1 MDRASHQEEATMG
14 DACECECGS
23 SSGAASCDTPALQE
37 APCPTNHQLGR
48 SVETTTV
55 KAILARPLNE
65 LRPVAYRFCRTPDCP
80 TVYYSA
86 DGAQTFVEA
95 DLRETVYQKHTQ
107 AEEQLVCYCFRHTVA
122 SIRAEIERTGRSTVP
137 AQITAGIQAGQC
149 ACDMRNPQG
158 SYCLGN
164 VQQLVR
170 RLEQEHHRSLARE

>member
-1 MDRASHQEEATMG
+1 MS

-23 SSGAASCDTPALQE
+23 SSGAARCDTPALQE
-37 APCPTNHQLGR
+37 APCPTNHQMGR
-48 SVETTTV
+48 LVETTTL
-55 KAILARPLNE
+55 KAILARPLTE
-65 LRPVAYRFCRTPDCP
+65 LRPVVYRFCRAPDCP

-86 DGAQTFVEA
+86 DGAQTFDEA
-95 DLRETVYQKHTQ
+95 DLRETVYQKHIQ
-107 AEEQLVCYCFRHTVA
+107 AEEQLVCYCFQHTMA

-158 SYCLGN
+158 GCCLGN

-170 RLEQEHHRSLARE
+170 RLEEDHRRVLMPDNLT